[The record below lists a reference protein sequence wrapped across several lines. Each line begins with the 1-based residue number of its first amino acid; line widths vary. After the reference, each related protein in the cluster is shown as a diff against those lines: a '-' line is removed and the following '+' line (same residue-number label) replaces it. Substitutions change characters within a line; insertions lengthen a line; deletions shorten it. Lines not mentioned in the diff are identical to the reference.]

1 MSCLEKK
8 GSEIMNERINDIVA
22 MMDEILDDK
31 TVPRN
36 VKKMIQKAK
45 ELLLKEGDLELRKDA
60 SIHALEDIDDDPN
73 IPMFTRTSIWNIIS
87 MLESL

>member
-1 MSCLEKK
+1 
-8 GSEIMNERINDIVA
+8 
-22 MMDEILDDK
+22 
-31 TVPRN
+31 
-36 VKKMIQKAK
+36 MIQKAK

-73 IPMFTRTSIWNIIS
+73 IPMFTRTSIWNIVS